1 MRGGQATSVTPGKKS
16 PSVMNLDETGW
27 VSVSALVEK
36 TKVASVMDKLE
47 SIGATDILT
56 TGLLSSR
63 IYD

>member
-1 MRGGQATSVTPGKKS
+1 
-16 PSVMNLDETGW
+16 
-27 VSVSALVEK
+27 
-36 TKVASVMDKLE
+36 MDKLE

>member
-1 MRGGQATSVTPGKKS
+1 MTLTLTLAPTRLLLIQAAT
-16 PSVMNLDETGW
+16 
-27 VSVSALVEK
+27 
-36 TKVASVMDKLE
+36 VMDKLE

>member
-1 MRGGQATSVTPGKKS
+1 
-16 PSVMNLDETGW
+16 MNLDETGW